1 MKRIKRTLKK
11 WFPWTKKEWL
21 IRLALTIAV
30 LVIFH
35 FENTGFLGNNVTIPL
50 RLAFIIII
58 WLI

>member
-11 WFPWTKKEWL
+11 WFPWTKKEWF

-30 LVIFH
+30 LAVFH

-50 RLAFIIII
+50 
-58 WLI
+58 

>member
-30 LVIFH
+30 LAVFH
-35 FENTGFLGNNVTIPL
+35 FENTDFLSNNVTIPL

>member
-30 LVIFH
+30 LVVFH